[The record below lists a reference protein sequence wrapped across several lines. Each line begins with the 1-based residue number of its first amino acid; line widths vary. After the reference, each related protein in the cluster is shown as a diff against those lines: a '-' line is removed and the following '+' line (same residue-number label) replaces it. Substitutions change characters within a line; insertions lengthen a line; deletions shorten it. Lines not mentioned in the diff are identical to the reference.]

1 MRFGI
6 FKLLAVLFFFISCKS
21 TDTYDTS
28 STDDVIRAFENQK
41 RKAIQRDIS
50 YLPEWQRK
58 VEFEGSYYIPLKT
71 DKRVYSFNEDNVKYS
86 LDGKIWLKAGKQGE
100 DWTFSILTV
109 LPNNPSK
116 NSESGIFLY
125 EDWKTGKLNY
135 QGYIENKLFN
145 SGSYSHTVRLKGYV
159 KKANIRPTCKTVWT
173 ETCAGEGSDQV
184 CTTKS
189 AQVCGDDDMGGGMG
203 GGTGGTGGND
213 GTGET
218 GTSHGG
224 GGGGGVP
231 PVIPPDTP
239 SEEDKEII
247 DSLQGY
253 PCAQEVLKK
262 LPNLEN
268 RISNWLISVFK
279 NSIENNITFRVSTKL
294 DSKVDAVWNNNN
306 AIGSTQ
312 TISLNA
318 DMLSKASQEYIAAT
332 MFHEALHGYLF
343 LEKKRLEAE
352 GKASQFG
359 ILYPGFSEVSI
370 NGQPRFVKKHQDF
383 GTQLNDLAAAI
394 RTFAP
399 TLSEYDAMALAKGG
413 VVSDMSSVEKSANY
427 NHREGNAGTRCTTK

>member
-1 MRFGI
+1 MMYRFL
-6 FKLLAVLFFFISCKS
+6 KLFTLLILFFSCKH
-21 TDTYDTS
+21 TETYEGTS
-28 STDDVIRAFENQK
+28 DDEVTLAFDEVKQSSIK
-41 RKAIQRDIS
+41 RDIS
-50 YLPEWQRK
+50 YLPRWQDRI
-58 VEFEGSYYIPLKT
+58 EFEGSYYIPLNT
-71 DKRVYSFNEDNVKYS
+71 DKRIYSFTPDSVKYS
-86 LDGKIWLKAGKQGE
+86 LAGKIWLKANKQG
-100 DWTFSILTV
+100 DVWNFTKLTV
-109 LPNNPSK
+109 LPNDIQNSK
-116 NSESGIFLY
+116 GSGLFIY
-125 EDWKTGKLNY
+125 EDWQTGALSY
-135 QGYIENKLFN
+135 EGYIEDKLFSPRAYKVN
-145 SGSYSHTVRLKGYV
+145 LRMTAYG
-159 KKANIRPTCKTVWT
+159 KKAMNNPDIPCQTVPYEVCSGDYPYT
-173 ETCAGEGSDQV
+173 S
-184 CTTKS
+184 CTTS
-189 AQVCGDDDMGGGMG
+189 YETIGNCNGGSGGGGDTGHYGG
-203 GGTGGTGGND
+203 GGTGSGN
-213 GTGET
+213 
-218 GTSHGG
+218 HGG
-224 GGGGGVP
+224 GGGSTP
-231 PVIPPDTP
+231 PIIPTEKP

-268 RISNWLISVFK
+268 RISNWLNTVFK